1 MRSLGFDLPNDVL
14 LDEYAV
20 HADIYTEIPGG
31 DDEWGDPQPPS
42 RTYYVKDAPSDVQP
56 KSGGQRA
63 AESGTSYEST
73 HVLYLHATESWP
85 GALAAPAER
94 GLPAATGWPARGS
107 AAALIEAFFER
118 LAGEIPIGA
127 QVETRKS
134 HGTPI
139 GKYTVVYI
147 ANWGTHLEIDLKAV

>member
-1 MRSLGFDLPNDVL
+1 MRSLGFDLPDDVL

-63 AESGTSYEST
+63 AESGASYEST

-85 GALAAPAER
+85 GILAAPADN
-94 GLPAATGWPARGS
+94 GLPGNTSWPARGS